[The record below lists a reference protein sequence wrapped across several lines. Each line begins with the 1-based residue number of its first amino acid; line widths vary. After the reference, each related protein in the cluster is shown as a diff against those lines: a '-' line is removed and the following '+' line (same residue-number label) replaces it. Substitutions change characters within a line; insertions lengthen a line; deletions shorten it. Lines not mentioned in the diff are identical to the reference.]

1 MTFSTWK
8 QKIISKRHTASH
20 TQVTH
25 GMSFISSGTGIRTPT
40 YRVRVC
46 CATVTQ
52 YRYLEYCLS
61 AIHFVLGCSPDV
73 IYYNSSSS
81 FCQYLFIIFLRFFQV
96 FSRLDLNEKTTPKNY
111 PMPFQY
117 DYFVLL
123 FERIVCKTEH
133 IFKGMSAVD
142 GVVVS
147 FFFVLSVCEN
157 VEFYLRLCS

>member
-61 AIHFVLGCSPDV
+61 AIRFVLGCSPDV

-96 FSRLDLNEKTTPKNY
+96 FSRFDLNEKRHRKIIRCRFS
-111 PMPFQY
+111 MIILF
-117 DYFVLL
+117 YF
-123 FERIVCKTEH
+123 
-133 IFKGMSAVD
+133 
-142 GVVVS
+142 
-147 FFFVLSVCEN
+147 LSVSCARPSISSR
-157 VEFYLRLCS
+157 V

>member
-61 AIHFVLGCSPDV
+61 AIRFVLGCSPDV
-73 IYYNSSSS
+73 IYYNSSPS
-81 FCQYLFIIFLRFFQV
+81 FCQYLFIIFLRFF
-96 FSRLDLNEKTTPKNY
+96 S
-111 PMPFQY
+111 
-117 DYFVLL
+117 
-123 FERIVCKTEH
+123 
-133 IFKGMSAVD
+133 
-142 GVVVS
+142 S
-147 FFFVLSVCEN
+147 FFSAWFKRKNDTEKLSDAVSVWLFCFTFWAYRVQDRAYLQGYECSRRCCCELL
-157 VEFYLRLCS
+157 LRSFRLRECRILS